1 MSIKASIKPERTG
14 LAVLFLV
21 ACALVWGSNVV
32 VGRAVHA
39 GLPPVGLAFWR
50 NAVALLALLPFTW
63 RELAAQWPM
72 AWRGRGVILAA
83 GVVGT
88 ALFNYLTYRALH
100 STTAISAGLMMSL
113 TPVAVPAMA
122 LVLLRDRLTWR
133 QGAGIAVSLAGVAAI
148 VTRGDLSHLAALSFN
163 AGDLTMIG
171 AMLCWSFYSVVIKR
185 KQPALGPYVFLTA
198 VLACAVPVLLPFYL
212 WESLSGAPMPA
223 TPTAVAASLYLGL
236 VPTAVALLLFN
247 HAVQIIGPIRAGPY
261 AHLVPVFAALLAILF
276 LGERLAA
283 FHFVGAAFIAIGLY
297 LATQRARS

>member
-1 MSIKASIKPERTG
+1 MSIRMTTNPERTG

-39 GLPPVGLAFWR
+39 ELPPIGLAFWR

-63 RELAAQWPM
+63 RELAAQR
-72 AWRGRGVILAA
+72 AVIWRGRWIILAA
-83 GVVGT
+83 GIVGT
-88 ALFNYLTYRALH
+88 ALFNYLTYLALH

-122 LVLLRDRLTWR
+122 LVLLRDRLSLR
-133 QGAGIAVSLAGVAAI
+133 QGVGIALSLAGVAAI
-148 VTRGDLSHLAALSFN
+148 ITRGDLSHLAALTFSL
-163 AGDLTMIG
+163 GDLMMIA

-185 KQPALGPYVFLTA
+185 KPAALDPYIFLTA
-198 VLACAVPVLLPFYL
+198 VLACAVPVLLPFYI

-223 TPTAVAASLYLGL
+223 TPTAVAAGLYLGL
-236 VPTAVALLLFN
+236 VPTALALLLFN
-247 HAVQIIGPIRAGPY
+247 YAVQVIGPIRTGPY

-283 FHFVGAAFIAIGLY
+283 FHFVGAAFIAAGLY
-297 LATQRARS
+297 LATWRARS